1 MWAIVSVFQQAG
13 LPDGALNLIS
23 SEPALAPEVTKALIA
38 SPCIKKINF
47 TGSTMVGKIIG
58 KLAGE
63 YLKPVVQELG
73 GKAPAIVWEDADL
86 DLSATQCAL
95 GAFVNSGQVCMSTE
109 RIIVHKAVASSFKKL
124 FVAETDKMFGASVD
138 GLTMVNEAAATKTK
152 HLVLDALDKGAV
164 NLSRQEPQGTQTSL
178 ANIRPVIL
186 DHVTQDMKIYYGES
200 FGPSVSIFEVEDE
213 EAALKL
219 ANDTEYGLTA
229 SVFTKDLSRGLR
241 LARAIEPGAV
251 HINGMTIHDEAVLPH
266 GGAKA
271 SGYGRFNASCGLGE
285 WVRTKTIT
293 FPN

>member
-86 DLSATQCAL
+86 DLAATQCAL

-109 RIIVHKAVASSFKKL
+109 RIIVH
-124 FVAETDKMFGASVD
+124 
-138 GLTMVNEAAATKTK
+138 EAIATGTERDRTR
-152 HLVLDALDKGAV
+152 L
-164 NLSRQEPQGTQTSL
+164 TQT
-178 ANIRPVIL
+178 A
-186 DHVTQDMKIYYGES
+186 H
-200 FGPSVSIFEVEDE
+200 
-213 EAALKL
+213 
-219 ANDTEYGLTA
+219 
-229 SVFTKDLSRGLR
+229 
-241 LARAIEPGAV
+241 
-251 HINGMTIHDEAVLPH
+251 
-266 GGAKA
+266 
-271 SGYGRFNASCGLGE
+271 
-285 WVRTKTIT
+285 
-293 FPN
+293 FPNPAVVTSTQVFRWPCTPSRARRRRHRALSE